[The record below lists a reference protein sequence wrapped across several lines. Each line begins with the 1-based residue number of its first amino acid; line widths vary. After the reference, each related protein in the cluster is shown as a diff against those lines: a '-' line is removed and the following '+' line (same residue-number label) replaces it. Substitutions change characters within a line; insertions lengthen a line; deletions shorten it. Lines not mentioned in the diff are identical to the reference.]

1 MVMLERTAGIALTH
15 VPYKGGAGQMLPSL
29 MAGETQVA
37 FINLAS
43 SLPQVRAGKLKAIT
57 TTAPARLAELP
68 DVATMAEQ
76 GYPGIGTNAWQGLFR
91 PRRYAETR
99 HRQALCVGREGA
111 VAARDEKEMLAK
123 QMMTVTLSPSPEAFN
138 ALVQKETGEW
148 AKVVQ
153 ENKVKI
159 D

>member
-1 MVMLERTAGIALTH
+1 MVVLERTAGIALTH

-37 FINLAS
+37 FISLAS

-68 DVATMAEQ
+68 DVATIEQ
-76 GYPGIGTNAWQGLFR
+76 GYPGIGTNAWQGLFA
-91 PRRYAETR
+91 PAATPKPVIDKLYAS
-99 HRQALCVGREGA
+99 
-111 VAARDEKEMLAK
+111 VAKVLSQPEMKEMLAK